1 MTVLDMRWKCCR
13 IALAFHTGVIFI
25 GLCYE
30 QAQRTR
36 MVLHWAASEVVL
48 AFDSGCLKRSQRF
61 LVSITILLSINQYL
75 WAQLIIHYWK
85 CFCDRPQFLNR
96 GNTSLNRIFAVGK
109 QERGT
114 IVDCMR
120 LDSSVS
126 ISKELTI
133 AYLWF
138 FLTLKKPVINQKRLC
153 FLKRFDTFWYFFT
166 EYHLISYLWIWLRSG
181 PKWSEDE
188 LLVGA
193 VVISGGC

>member
-61 LVSITILLSINQYL
+61 LVSITILLSVNQYL
-75 WAQLIIHYWK
+75 WAQLIIHFWK
-85 CFCDRPQFLNR
+85 CFCDRPQFLDR

-138 FLTLKKPVINQKRLC
+138 FLTLKKGHKPETFFEKIWHFLIFLYRVSPYQLSLDLMKIRTEVIWR
-153 FLKRFDTFWYFFT
+153 
-166 EYHLISYLWIWLRSG
+166 WI
-181 PKWSEDE
+181 
-188 LLVGA
+188 V
-193 VVISGGC
+193 GGCCRY

>member
-1 MTVLDMRWKCCR
+1 MTVLDMRWKCVCFSLSHR
-13 IALAFHTGVIFI
+13 RYIYWALLRTSPKNQDGTSLSSEWS
-25 GLCYE
+25 GSRLR
-30 QAQRTR
+30 QRLSKT
-36 MVLHWAASEVVL
+36 
-48 AFDSGCLKRSQRF
+48 FTKI

-138 FLTLKKPVINQKRLC
+138 FLTLKKGHKPETSLFFEKIWHFLIFLYRVSPYQLSLDLMKIRTEVIWR
-153 FLKRFDTFWYFFT
+153 
-166 EYHLISYLWIWLRSG
+166 WI
-181 PKWSEDE
+181 
-188 LLVGA
+188 V
-193 VVISGGC
+193 GGCCRY

>member
-85 CFCDRPQFLNR
+85 CFCDRPQFLDR

-138 FLTLKKPVINQKRLC
+138 FLTLKKGHKPETSLFFEKIWHFLIFLYRVSPYQLSLDLMKIRTEVIWR
-153 FLKRFDTFWYFFT
+153 W
-166 EYHLISYLWIWLRSG
+166 
-181 PKWSEDE
+181 
-188 LLVGA
+188 
-193 VVISGGC
+193 VVGGCCRY

>member
-48 AFDSGCLKRSQRF
+48 AFGSGCLKRSKRF

-85 CFCDRPQFLNR
+85 CFCDRPQFLDR

-138 FLTLKKPVINQKRLC
+138 FLTLKKGNKPETSLFFEKIWHFLIFLYRVSPYYQLSLDLMKIRTEVIWR
-153 FLKRFDTFWYFFT
+153 
-166 EYHLISYLWIWLRSG
+166 WI
-181 PKWSEDE
+181 
-188 LLVGA
+188 V
-193 VVISGGC
+193 GGCCRY